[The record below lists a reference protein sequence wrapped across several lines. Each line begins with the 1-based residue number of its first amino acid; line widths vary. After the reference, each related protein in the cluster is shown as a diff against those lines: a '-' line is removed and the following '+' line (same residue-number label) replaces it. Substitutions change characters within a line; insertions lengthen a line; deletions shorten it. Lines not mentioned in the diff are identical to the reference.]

1 MNRPRIRTQIAFL
14 LFILLPAATGVV
26 AIHASAACQ
35 RFVKT
40 YVTKPIRNTVSKQ
53 TLAAWAAW
61 RAAHPNWRPNP
72 NVHRPKYVMSRDE
85 AVQKVNFACAVELIP
100 SDASMFFPTAKLDPP
115 PAVPEL
121 RGMDT
126 AQISFPDVLPTEVAE
141 LTPVLPTIP
150 PQTPLIAGT
159 VPEPGSWLMVLSGL
173 GSMLLLAGAKKL
185 RPQD

>member
-40 YVTKPIRNTVSKQ
+40 YVTKPIRNSVSKQ
-53 TLAAWAAW
+53 TAEAWAAW
-61 RAAHPNWRPNP
+61 RAAHPNWKPNP

-85 AVQKVNFACAVELIP
+85 AVQKVNFACAVEVIP
-100 SDASMFFPTAKLDPP
+100 SDADMFFPPLQADPP
-115 PAVPEL
+115 PALQEIH
-121 RGMDT
+121 GMDT

-141 LTPVLPTIP
+141 LTPLLPTIP
-150 PQTPLIAGT
+150 PETPLIAGT
-159 VPEPGSWLMVLSGL
+159 IPEPASWLMVLSGL
-173 GSMLLLAGAKKL
+173 GSMLLLAGAKRL
-185 RPQD
+185 RAQA